1 MRARQLLRLSGAAR
15 LFVLVAIGAALVAET
30 VNKPTGGEQRDHL
43 RVTVIVFLV
52 LGAIW
57 GLSQIAAWRPRLR
70 TTLSRTEEAA
80 LIGLVCAFA
89 LALANTTAPLIAL
102 TVPPFVAGL
111 YDGFRGAA
119 RALSAQ
125 LIAVVPA
132 ALFFLEGGLNQEQ
145 SQAIFA
151 WTVAGVG
158 FALIALFIRATALAE
173 DDELAPY
180 RHAQNLLRQLI
191 DLSGGLSS
199 GLDVNT
205 IAGSM
210 LSTVGDELPLSAT
223 ALYVPRGETLTS
235 VIGRAAESPDDLLL
249 CEGLAVDAWAS
260 TKTVVAGNAF
270 AFPVGERA
278 IIGGVLSDLG
288 DLDTIDL
295 PAVIKQTTARL
306 HSDAVRLDT
315 ALLFSEFRDT
325 ATADERRRLAREMH
339 DGVAQDIA
347 SLGYLVDAVAAKPE
361 SPRQAEQL
369 KVLRERISH
378 VVAEVRQSV
387 LTLRTSVGESE
398 SLGAAISSV
407 ARNLSE
413 VSGIP
418 IHVTLD
424 EHTTRLRPDVEA
436 ELYRISQE
444 AMNNAI
450 KHARATAITV
460 HCQVHAPAVS
470 ITIADD
476 GRGLQKARS
485 DSHGLKIM
493 QERARLIDADL
504 TIEAS
509 PEGGLA
515 VRVRISGDE
524 SGHEAPSDEPTEKV
538 S

>member
-15 LFVLVAIGAALVAET
+15 GFVLVAIGAALLADGPSP
-30 VNKPTGGEQRDHL
+30 K
-43 RVTVIVFLV
+43 VTAAVFVTLAAV
-52 LGAIW
+52 W
-57 GLSQIAAWRPRLR
+57 GLAQIAAWRPRLS

-80 LIGLVCAFA
+80 LTGLVCAIA
-89 LALANTTAPLIAL
+89 LDYTLAPLIAL

-111 YDGFRGAA
+111 YDGLRGAA

-125 LIAVVPA
+125 LIALVPA
-132 ALFFLEGGLNQEQ
+132 ALVFNEVNLIGEQ
-145 SQAIFA
+145 SQSIFA
-151 WTVAGVG
+151 WTIAGVG
-158 FALIALFIRATALAE
+158 FALIAVFIRSTALAD

-180 RHAQNLLRQLI
+180 RHAQDLLRQLI
-191 DLSGGLSS
+191 DISGGLSS

-205 IAGSM
+205 ISGSI
-210 LSTVGDELPLSAT
+210 LSTVGDELPVSAT

-235 VIGRAAESPDDLLL
+235 VVGGASESPDDLHRG
-249 CEGLAVDAWAS
+249 EALAVEAWAR
-260 TKTVVAGNAF
+260 TETVIVENAF
-270 AFPVGERA
+270 AFPVGDRA
-278 IIGGVLSDLG
+278 IIGGVLSDRV
-288 DLDTIDL
+288 DLATIDL
-295 PAVIKQTTARL
+295 PEVINQIIADLRP
-306 HSDAVRLDT
+306 DAVRLDT

-347 SLGYLVDAVAAKPE
+347 SLGYLVDAVAAKPA
-361 SPRQAEQL
+361 SPKQAEQL
-369 KVLRERISH
+369 NVLRQRISH

-387 LTLRTSVGESE
+387 LTLRTSVGENE

-424 EHTTRLRPDVEA
+424 EHTTRLRPAVEA

-450 KHARATAITV
+450 KHAQATAITV
-460 HCQVHAPAVS
+460 HCQVHAPGAS

-476 GRGLQKARS
+476 GRGLQQARS
-485 DSHGLKIM
+485 DSHGLQIM
-493 QERARLIDADL
+493 RERARLIDAEL
-504 TIEAS
+504 TIDS
-509 PEGGLA
+509 SREGGLA
-515 VRVRISGDE
+515 VRVRIAGDDP
-524 SGHEAPSDEPTEKV
+524 GNLGPHDEQTEMV
-538 S
+538 GT

>member
-1 MRARQLLRLSGAAR
+1 MRDRQLLRLSGAAR
-15 LFVLVAIGAALVAET
+15 LFVLLAIVATLVAET
-30 VNKPTGGEQRDHL
+30 INLSPEDDPADHVRL
-43 RVTVIVFLV
+43 TLAVCLTLA
-52 LGAIW
+52 AIW
-57 GLSQIAAWRPRLR
+57 GLGQIAAWRPRLR

-80 LIGLVCAFA
+80 LVGLVCAFA
-89 LALANTTAPLIAL
+89 LGESTAPLIAL

-111 YDGFRGAA
+111 YDGLRGAA

-125 LIAVVPA
+125 LIAIVPVVFVFDTHLFRDQPEVGL
-132 ALFFLEGGLNQEQ
+132 ALFAW
-145 SQAIFA
+145 AI
-151 WTVAGVG
+151 AGVG
-158 FALIALFIRATALAE
+158 FALIAIFIRSTAIAD

-180 RHAQNLLRQLI
+180 RHAQDLLRQLI
-191 DLSGGLSS
+191 DISGGLSS

-205 IAGSM
+205 TAGSM
-210 LSTVGDELPLSAT
+210 LSTVGDQLPVSAT

-235 VIGRAAESPDDLLL
+235 VIGRAAEAPDDLLL
-249 CEGLAVDAWAS
+249 CEALAVDAWAT
-260 TKTVVAGNAF
+260 TKTVIAGNAF

-278 IIGGVLSDLG
+278 IIGGVLSGRVDLE
-288 DLDTIDL
+288 TIDL
-295 PAVIKQTTARL
+295 SAVIEQAIGL
-306 HSDAVRLDT
+306 LEPDAVRLDT
-315 ALLFSEFRDT
+315 ALLFSEFRDS

-369 KVLRERISH
+369 QVLRERISH

-387 LTLRTSVGESE
+387 LTLRTSVGENE

-407 ARNLSE
+407 ARHLSE

-424 EHTTRLRPDVEA
+424 EHTTRLRPAVEA

-450 KHARATAITV
+450 KHAQATAITV
-460 HCQVHAPAVS
+460 HCQVHAPAAS

-476 GRGLQKARS
+476 GRGMQQARS

-504 TIEAS
+504 TFDTNR
-509 PEGGLA
+509 EGGLA
-515 VRVRISGDE
+515 VRVRIAGDE
-524 SGHEAPSDEPTEKV
+524 PGNLDPNDDPHEKV